1 MFLNTASTKHRKLRR
16 LQSTGSGTGVVR
28 RWVGGRGGS
37 AYNLRHGHGLRGQR
51 PDPMVSLSFPHHFPR
66 PTLRWQPRRG
76 SPRPSP
82 RHCPRPRWHCTPTAR
97 TRRKRGLSGNPAD
110 LGEFWWIFGVIFG
123 EQSHQ
128 NDDFWRRNSQSCL
141 FVTCWEPNIFV
152 EFW

>member
-1 MFLNTASTKHRKLRR
+1 MFFHTASTKHRKLRR

-37 AYNLRHGHGLRGQR
+37 AYNLRQGHGLRGQR

-66 PTLRWQPRRG
+66 PTLQWQPRRG

-110 LGEFWWIFGVIFG
+110 LAGFLGLFLGNKVIKTMIFG
-123 EQSHQ
+123 EILK
-128 NDDFWRRNSQSCL
+128 SCL